1 MESSR
6 ERSPPAAAQESPGET
21 FGLVWF
27 WWPGEP
33 IFAFWFGH
41 KVTFPF
47 RFVFLL

>member
-21 FGLVWF
+21 FGF
-27 WWPGEP
+27 GEP